1 MRVEVQGYEA
11 YADMEDFA
19 GDLVPVD
26 QVAVVAVE
34 GDETEGRGGA
44 GEGSPGGDFRRG
56 GSDLRTGLDVGF
68 VGFEE
73 VRPLIRRFLPVAA
86 RTGERLRVRARL
98 SRLESEE
105 SEESFSSGI
114 AGGEVARDRAAAER
128 VTGAK

>member
-1 MRVEVQGYEA
+1 MRPRG
-11 YADMEDFA
+11 
-19 GDLVPVD
+19 
-26 QVAVVAVE
+26 E
-34 GDETEGRGGA
+34 GEREKARQEETLGGA
-44 GEGSPGGDFRRG
+44 RCPFARGMPLAVPLGVGS